1 MKNNIDIDIYD
12 IKTENKIEDNK
23 GNYKIIDK
31 NIKES
36 FRFEELLSEKELE
49 KLKGII

>member
-1 MKNNIDIDIYD
+1 MRDNFDIDIDI
-12 IKTENKIEDNK
+12 IKDENKVEDNK

>member
-1 MKNNIDIDIYD
+1 MKDNFDIDIDIV
-12 IKTENKIEDNK
+12 KNENKIKDNK

-36 FRFEELLSEKELE
+36 FSFEELLSEKELE
-49 KLKGII
+49 KLKSIL

>member
-1 MKNNIDIDIYD
+1 MKDNFDIDIYD
-12 IKTENKIEDNK
+12 IKIENKIEDNK

-36 FRFEELLSEKELE
+36 FSFEELLSEKELE

>member
-1 MKNNIDIDIYD
+1 MKDNFDTGVDS
-12 IKTENKIEDNK
+12 IKFENKIENNK
-23 GNYKIIDK
+23 GNYKIINR

-36 FRFEELLSEKELE
+36 FSFEELLSEKELE